1 MVPERGSEAA
11 QSEMK
16 VKRNH
21 LPFGEAI
28 AEVYEPWAWP
38 TSSPFHCHLPKQQG
52 LGVTHFKHATCSLIG
67 RSTTEAQV
75 ILQNFCHT
83 QL

>member
-28 AEVYEPWAWP
+28 AEVYEP
-38 TSSPFHCHLPKQQG
+38 
-52 LGVTHFKHATCSLIG
+52 
-67 RSTTEAQV
+67 
-75 ILQNFCHT
+75 
-83 QL
+83 